1 VRKWTEETM
10 NILVTGGAGYIGS
23 HTVRELLAKGYWPI
37 TYDNLSE
44 GHREAVLGGDFVR
57 ADLSDEGR
65 LRETFEKYPI
75 DAVMHFAASC
85 LVGESVRSPQKY
97 YRNNVTAGLNLLR
110 VMLEYKVK
118 RFVFSSTAAVYGEPK
133 EVPIFEGHPLT
144 PINPYGRSKA
154 MFEKV
159 LADCD
164 RAYGLKYISL
174 RYFNAAGA
182 HPEGKIG
189 EDHNPETH
197 LTPLVLQ
204 AALEVDNPTNS
215 FNPSTAD
222 PNKAVK
228 IFGANY
234 PTPDGTCIRDY
245 VHVTDLANAHIL
257 ALEFLKEGVTSQ
269 TFNLGNGDGYS
280 VREVIEVANKVT
292 RTEIPVIEEERRSG
306 DPAVLVA
313 SSEKIKR
320 ELGWRPQFPKLERII
335 ESAWMWHK
343 RNPEGFGGK

>member
-1 VRKWTEETM
+1 M

-23 HTVRELLAKGYWPI
+23 HTVKELLAKGYWPI

-44 GHREAVLGGDFVR
+44 GHREAVLGGEFVK

-65 LRETFEKYPI
+65 LRETFKKYPI

-85 LVGESVRSPQKY
+85 LVGESVATPQTY
-97 YRNNVTAGLNLLR
+97 YQNNVVNGLNLLK

-118 RFVFSSTAAVYGEPK
+118 LFVFSSTAAVYGEPK
-133 EVPIFEGHPLT
+133 EIPIFEEHPLT
-144 PINPYGRSKA
+144 PVNPYGRSKA
-154 MFEKV
+154 MFENV
-159 LADCD
+159 LADYD
-164 RAYGLKYISL
+164 RAYGLKYICL

-182 HPEGKIG
+182 DSDGKIG

-197 LTPLVLQ
+197 LIPLVLQ
-204 AALEVDNPTNS
+204 AALRVDKPNNS
-215 FNPSTAD
+215 FSELLSYSNR
-222 PNKAVK
+222 AVK

-245 VHVTDLANAHIL
+245 IHVTDLANAHIL
-257 ALEFLKEGVTSQ
+257 ALEALKDDVESQ
-269 TFNLGNGDGYS
+269 AFNLGNGDGYS
-280 VREVIEVANKVT
+280 VREAIEVARKVT
-292 RTEIPVIEEERRSG
+292 KKEIPAIERERRPG

-320 ELGWRPQFPKLERII
+320 TLGWKPQFTELERII

-343 RNPEGFGGK
+343 EPPRGF